1 MTIIIVGAGR
11 VGYRLAKTL
20 SARHDVTMIDRNPAA
35 LERVAEQADVFPLA
49 GDAENPETYRSLWGR
64 EVDLFVAVADNDEA
78 NIIACLIADDCI
90 KSRQKI
96 IRLRHDFFARSS
108 IAEKIGVTEVVY
120 PVKRIA
126 AALRSLMLFPKAN
139 SVKTIKDSA
148 YKLMSIRIHHEGDAL
163 PGTLA
168 QIESEAMRIVGI
180 ERGKSLL
187 VPEPQT
193 TLMPGDLLYIFG
205 DPETVR
211 VLCDSLDTRMPSKIR
226 NIVIFGADT
235 LGIEIA
241 RTLHGHDVR
250 IKLIDENQSA
260 CEYASTVLLEKATV
274 INARYGTQ
282 RLFHDEGLKNA
293 DMLIASTGSDEENI
307 IKCIEGREYGIE
319 RVVAVNNEAEY
330 YQLMHNLGIVTV
342 RGTKVA
348 AYHAI
353 MERIDSSSIV
363 IGKHFCG
370 NSGVMYV
377 RAVRPGSALIGRKE
391 IRPYAHPD
399 CLCVVQRGQTLIAFR
414 GALKG
419 IQAGDIILAFCLAG
433 IEEKVKKWMHN
444 L

>member
-11 VGYRLAKTL
+11 VGYRLAKSL
-20 SARHDVTMIDRNPAA
+20 SARHDVTIIDRNRAA
-35 LERVAEQADVFPLA
+35 LERITEQADVFALA
-49 GDAENPETYRSLWGR
+49 GDAENPETYRSFWDR

-108 IAEKIGVTEVVY
+108 IAKKIGVTEVVY
-120 PVKRIA
+120 PVARIA
-126 AALRSLMLFPKAN
+126 AALRALMLFPKAN

-148 YKLMSIRIHHEGDAL
+148 YKLMSIRIHHDGDAL
-163 PGTLA
+163 SGTVA
-168 QIESEAMRIVGI
+168 QIASEAMRIVGI

-187 VPEPQT
+187 VPDAKM

-205 DPETVR
+205 DPER
-211 VLCDSLDTRMPSKIR
+211 IRLLCDRLDTRMPSKIR
-226 NIVIFGADT
+226 TIVIFGADH

-241 RTLHGHDVR
+241 RTLHDHDVR
-250 IKLIDENQSA
+250 LKLVDEDPSV
-260 CEYASTVLLEKATV
+260 CEYASTVLLHKATV
-274 INARYGTQ
+274 INARYGTH
-282 RLFHDEGLKNA
+282 RLFEDEGLKNA

-342 RGTKVA
+342 RGTKVT

-353 MERIDSSSIV
+353 MEQIDSSRIV
-363 IGKHFCG
+363 IGKHYCG
-370 NSGVMYV
+370 SSGVMYV
-377 RAVRPGSALIGRKE
+377 RVVRPGSELINTKE

-399 CLCVVQRGQTLIAFR
+399 CLCIVQRGVTLIMFR
-414 GALKG
+414 GALQG